1 MESCQK
7 IKFYRKKRNMTQDE
21 LAEAANL
28 STSYISQVET
38 GRKNTGENSG
48 SIAGASGN
56 ADSVR

>member
-28 STSYISQVET
+28 SN
-38 GRKNTGENSG
+38 RKKKYWERRTGENSG

>member
-28 STSYISQVET
+28 STSPEEKILGEKDW
-38 GRKNTGENSG
+38 RK
-48 SIAGASGN
+48 
-56 ADSVR
+56 